1 MQAENRKRAR
11 GLAEFF
17 PCRRRTGV
25 GKNRPHRFLAH
36 RPLLPLRREVSL
48 GGGLRIPGSDLFV
61 SAHAHSFQTQE
72 ATP

>member
-11 GLAEFF
+11 GLVEFF

-25 GKNRPHRFLAH
+25 GKSRPHRFPAQ

-48 GGGLRIPGSDLFV
+48 GGLRIPGSDLFV